1 MGRLSL
7 CLSLS
12 LIALLLAGST
22 AARLARTLQKT
33 QTSFPACGHAK
44 EQEVHAEI

>member
-1 MGRLSL
+1 MGNLSL

-12 LIALLLAGST
+12 LIAPLLAGST
-22 AARLARTLQKT
+22 AARLAHTVQET
-33 QTSFPACGHAK
+33 HIISCGHAK

>member
-1 MGRLSL
+1 MGNLSL

-12 LIALLLAGST
+12 LIAPLLAGST
-22 AARLARTLQKT
+22 AARLAHTVQET
-33 QTSFPACGHAK
+33 HIISCGYAK